1 MVQQSVW
8 GSNVW
13 IDVCIVSLLNSKWST
28 VRLWPVHCEQ
38 TSYECVSGVF
48 CIKPWGCCLS
58 SCATYYH
65 MTESFRSYEP
75 FPNLTCNSY
84 PPQHHWQMI
93 FLRPKQFGLCFWV
106 PVRRL
111 PSAAC
116 WASTTAPFTLDKNPT
131 NIWLL
136 SSTWKG
142 TTDNYFRVKWLCG
155 SNGCWSALGHIGSNG
170 NMTPRWTCSF

>member
-84 PPQHHWQMI
+84 PPQHHDKW
-93 FLRPKQFGLCFWV
+93 FFFGLN
-106 PVRRL
+106 
-111 PSAAC
+111 S
-116 WASTTAPFTLDKNPT
+116 LDCVFEFLWGDFPLQPAERQQQ
-131 NIWLL
+131 LL
-136 SSTWKG
+136 S
-142 TTDNYFRVKWLCG
+142 
-155 SNGCWSALGHIGSNG
+155 
-170 NMTPRWTCSF
+170 RWTKTPLTSGFCLQRERVQLTITSG